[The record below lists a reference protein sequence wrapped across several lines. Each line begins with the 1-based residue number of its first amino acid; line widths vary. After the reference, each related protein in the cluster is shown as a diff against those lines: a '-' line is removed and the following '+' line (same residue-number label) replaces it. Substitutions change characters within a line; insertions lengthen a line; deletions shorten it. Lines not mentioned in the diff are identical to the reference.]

1 VAHPATTTPAPAEG
15 DEGKDCNVFHG
26 DYTGLQVDN
35 ASRAHITWTG
45 LNRLETSPQIDPY
58 TGELHDG
65 YVQDAMYARR

>member
-1 VAHPATTTPAPAEG
+1 
-15 DEGKDCNVFHG
+15 VFHG